1 MLAHRGRVQAVM
13 LGVEAAFDF
22 ISGTKPRAPAWLQKL
37 GLEWLHRLASEP
49 KRLWKRYSHDQYA
62 VCHWRGA
69 AVAVWEAVIA
79 EAGGSCFA
87 PLQHTSASTNLKC
100 RIYLTFF
107 LAAATLGGMSTIL
120 ELSTAV
126 RARRSDIGLTQ
137 TALAALSGLSRATV
151 NQLEK
156 GTIKDLSLTR
166 AARLLEVLGLSMT
179 IASPRPDIRPE
190 KMQKG
195 RALDIAARTASV
207 SYRTSIGAAQLRDAL
222 ITGEVPPALSPHVYA
237 LLDEA
242 PVSLLASVAE
252 QLHQE
257 IGLER
262 ARVWKHMRDL
272 ARRLKSRREIWQ

>member
-1 MLAHRGRVQAVM
+1 
-13 LGVEAAFDF
+13 
-22 ISGTKPRAPAWLQKL
+22 
-37 GLEWLHRLASEP
+37 
-49 KRLWKRYSHDQYA
+49 
-62 VCHWRGA
+62 
-69 AVAVWEAVIA
+69 
-79 EAGGSCFA
+79 
-87 PLQHTSASTNLKC
+87 
-100 RIYLTFF
+100 LTFF

-137 TALAALSGLSRATV
+137 MALAALSGLSRATV
-151 NQLEK
+151 NQVEK

-190 KMQKG
+190 KMQKS
-195 RALDIAARTASV
+195 RALDVAARTASV
-207 SYRTSIGAAQLRDAL
+207 SYRTSIGAAQLRDVL
-222 ITGEVPPALSPHVYA
+222 ITGEVPPGLSPHVYA